1 MQKEY
6 ITEYNG
12 EFNVTKFTLS
22 TGTEVYLS
30 EDEQEELL
38 SGLDKYIELEND
50 NRSLGEELDSQ
61 NNIIS
66 EQQEDI
72 DDLSSEVSTES
83 MKVLGL
89 ETKLEHKQEIIDSYL
104 AFQDLIKS
112 ERR

>member
-12 EFNVTKFTLS
+12 EFNITKFTLS

-30 EDEQEELL
+30 EDEQEELFNNFEGIIL
-38 SGLDKYIELEND
+38 LRND
-50 NRSLGEELDSQ
+50 LYNTKNE
-61 NNIIS
+61 
-66 EQQEDI
+66 
-72 DDLSSEVSTES
+72 
-83 MKVLGL
+83 VLGL
-89 ETKLEHKQEIIDSYL
+89 ETKLEHKQKIIDSYL

>member
-12 EFNVTKFTLS
+12 EFNVIKFTLS

-30 EDEQEELL
+30 EQEQEELL
-38 SGLDKYIELEND
+38 LGLDKYIELEND
-50 NRSLGEELDSQ
+50 NRNLGEELDSQ
-61 NNIIS
+61 NHIIS

-72 DDLSSEVSTES
+72 DALETELNTES
-83 MKVLGL
+83 MEVLGL
-89 ETKLEHKQEIIDSYL
+89 ETKLKHKQEIIDSYL

-112 ERR
+112 ERG

>member
-12 EFNVTKFTLS
+12 QFNVTKFTLS

-30 EDEQEELL
+30 EQEQEELFDG
-38 SGLDKYIELEND
+38 S
-50 NRSLGEELDSQ
+50 SV
-61 NNIIS
+61 S
-66 EQQEDI
+66 E
-72 DDLSSEVSTES
+72 DLRTKLHSTKNE
-83 MKVLGL
+83 VLGL
-89 ETKLEHKQEIIDSYL
+89 ETKLEHKQKIIDSYL